1 MRILIS
7 ADMEGISGV
16 VDWAQALP
24 GRADYAIGRSLM
36 LGDVNAAINGAFVGG
51 AEEVT
56 VADAHDGNR
65 NLTLEGLDPRAKLHT
80 GSPTPHG
87 MLAGIDD
94 HPAYDAL
101 VFVGYHAMA
110 GAKKAVLCHTWSD
123 AVVAGVWLNG
133 VAVGEI
139 GLNAA
144 VGAFFN
150 LPVVAVTG
158 DRVACLEAQ
167 TLLGPTLE
175 VAVVKQA
182 TGRFSAECLPL
193 GESRERICSATATGV
208 SKLKAGNGA
217 TPWTVSTPI
226 TVEIEFSLPEQAER
240 GFLVPGSERKSG
252 TRLAYQ
258 APDAMVAY
266 RAFRAMVGL
275 GRG

>member
-1 MRILIS
+1 
-7 ADMEGISGV
+7 
-16 VDWAQALP
+16 
-24 GRADYAIGRSLM
+24 M

-51 AEEVT
+51 VDEVT
-56 VADAHDGNR
+56 VADAHHHNR
-65 NLTLEGLDPRAKLHT
+65 TLSLDGLDVRARLHT

-94 HPAYDAL
+94 QPPYNAL

-123 AVVAGVWLNG
+123 TVVAGVWLNG
-133 VAVGEI
+133 QAVGEI

-144 VGAFFN
+144 VGAYFN
-150 LPVVAVTG
+150 LPVIALTG

-167 TLLGPTLE
+167 TLLGPALE

-193 GESRERICSATATGV
+193 GESRERICSAVASAV
-208 SKLKAGNGA
+208 SKLKAGNGPA
-217 TPWTVSTPI
+217 AWAASAPVI
-226 TVEIEFSLPEQAER
+226 VEVEFYYPEQAER
-240 GFLVPGSERKSG
+240 GFLVPGSERRTG
-252 TRLAYQ
+252 TRLAFT
-258 APDAMVAY
+258 APDMMVAY